1 MFYPKFFTPNGDGYH
16 ESWNIQ
22 CLEADPEAVVFI
34 YNRHGALLKQIK
46 PNQNGWD
53 GTYRGMSLPD
63 GSYWFVAHYK
73 GENNENKE
81 LRGYFALKR

>member
-1 MFYPKFFTPNGDGYH
+1 M
-16 ESWNIQ
+16 
-22 CLEADPEAVVFI
+22 VFI

>member
-1 MFYPKFFTPNGDGYH
+1 MAPVKTNKT
-16 ESWNIQ
+16 ESK
-22 CLEADPEAVVFI
+22 
-34 YNRHGALLKQIK
+34 RM
-46 PNQNGWD
+46 GWYIR
-53 GTYRGMSLPD
+53 GTSLPD